1 MRQYYHIKIAL
12 FKRSRSYMCSTR
24 DWSDWCSTRLCIA
37 EGLQKLYH
45 GRRTPGFSRGAPG
58 FIFLRA
64 KTFVSL
70 VSWCHTI
77 LCLQWNSDT
86 EVALWPWPL
95 SLLGAVLWTQ
105 LWASEHKIRIFLF
118 TLHLHSLV
126 WCVFCWRKSW
136 YPGALP
142 RVSFYGC
149 LLGKQHL
156 VLFSMVENLSVTAM
170 LIRGW
175 QGSSIW
181 KQNIAFWLVGWL
193 VGFAVTIL
201 ETEM

>member
-1 MRQYYHIKIAL
+1 MRRYYHIKIAL

-64 KTFVSL
+64 K
-70 VSWCHTI
+70 
-77 LCLQWNSDT
+77 
-86 EVALWPWPL
+86 PL
-95 SLLGAVLWTQ
+95 SPSFPGAIPFCAYSETQIQKWHYGLCHFLGAVLWTQ

-156 VLFSMVENLSVTAM
+156 VLFSMVENLSGTAM